1 MDLIR
6 NHEHSM
12 LFADIQHTAD
22 LVFLPDA
29 SYRIMRR
36 AEYERLDIFAHDGFL
51 EAVVVHF
58 IAAVRMQKRA
68 IHQTSA
74 VVFDR
79 PHEWIID
86 RLHDCDS
93 LPLTGQDLHK
103 PVECRH
109 NARSESHPF
118 ALHFIAVVSA
128 FPFDECIVVAV
139 RRIVVTERAEFYIV
153 RESAANTFRHL
164 KIHVCDPHRQQ
175 VAPAERILE
184 AVPFE
189 AVCIS
194 SVYVFEH
201 THHLSSFISF
211 L

>member
-1 MDLIR
+1 MDLIG
-6 NHEHSM
+6 NHEHPM
-12 LFADIQHTAD
+12 LFADVEHAAD

-29 SYRIMRR
+29 SDRIMRR
-36 AEYERLDIFAHDGFL
+36 AEDERLDVFTNYSFL

-58 IAAVRMQKRA
+58 IAAVRMQKWA
-68 IHQTSA
+68 VHQSSA
-74 VVFDR
+74 VVFDC
-79 PHEWIID
+79 PHERIIN

-93 LPLTGQDLHK
+93 LPLTGQDLYQ

-109 NARSESHPF
+109 NARSDSHPF

-139 RRIVVTERAEFYIV
+139 RRIVVTECAKFYII
-153 RESAANTFRHL
+153 RESPANAFRHL

-175 VAPAERILE
+175 VAPAERFLE
-184 AVPFE
+184 AIPFE

-194 SVYVFEH
+194 SVYVSEH